1 MIRLQPSLQRTNH
14 KKNRK
19 DISSN
24 SEQNSDSMHAPRVP
38 FASLKIVQQLLRIT
52 GSLQGYLVQE
62 DLSSQSFTLSLSHS
76 SACSAAQG
84 LSQGTCR
91 NGLDLVRSF
100 DLTISLSLSISLSTW
115 FMSNT
120 DLHEK
125 VGSSPN

>member
-14 KKNRK
+14 KKKRK

-38 FASLKIVQQLLRIT
+38 FASLKNCSASPLNKWI
-52 GSLQGYLVQE
+52 SLQGYLVQD
-62 DLSSQSFTLSLSHS
+62 DLSSQSLTLSLSHS

-91 NGLDLVRSF
+91 DRFRFGAKL
-100 DLTISLSLSISLSTW
+100 
-115 FMSNT
+115 
-120 DLHEK
+120 
-125 VGSSPN
+125 